1 MFKKFAYSYLC
12 ILLILLC
19 SLSLSQSQ
27 SEKLN
32 SRSTSLLTP
41 FWQYLSESKTI
52 FFQFF
57 KTKNS
62 KKNHLLKEKIEELKI
77 EKELL
82 KKQLKQTNENMQQ
95 QLQILSKIDMISE
108 HELQETAELKE
119 ELKLF
124 LQRQLKSLTQ
134 QLPSLS
140 ARVIFRSFDQW
151 NSSLW
156 VDVGEVDNIRENKVV
171 IAKNSPVLLNAS
183 VVGVIDYVEEKR
195 ARVRLI
201 SDSSI
206 TPSVRAVRGGKRNE
220 LFVDAIHQLSSL
232 IQAESFSELTIDEIK
247 QLIVLL
253 NKLKRSLSPLKKSWY
268 LAKGELQGSVAPIGY
283 APPIL
288 KGIGFNYD
296 FDDEQ
301 GTSRDLREGFLKK
314 EGVGTNLPILKVND
328 LLVTTGMDGIFPSDL
343 PVAIVTKV
351 FSLKEGDYFYELEAK
366 PLAPNFESLSTL
378 FILPPL
384 EQLKKS

>member
-206 TPSVRAVRGGKRNE
+206 TPSVRAVRG
-220 LFVDAIHQLSSL
+220 
-232 IQAESFSELTIDEIK
+232 
-247 QLIVLL
+247 
-253 NKLKRSLSPLKKSWY
+253 KK
-268 LAKGELQGSVAPIGY
+268 K
-283 APPIL
+283 
-288 KGIGFNYD
+288 
-296 FDDEQ
+296 
-301 GTSRDLREGFLKK
+301 
-314 EGVGTNLPILKVND
+314 
-328 LLVTTGMDGIFPSDL
+328 
-343 PVAIVTKV
+343 
-351 FSLKEGDYFYELEAK
+351 
-366 PLAPNFESLSTL
+366 
-378 FILPPL
+378 
-384 EQLKKS
+384 

>member
-95 QLQILSKIDMISE
+95 QLQILSKIDM
-108 HELQETAELKE
+108 TAELKE

-220 LFVDAIHQLSSL
+220 LFVDAIHQL
-232 IQAESFSELTIDEIK
+232 SELTIDEIK